1 MLDAL
6 GSPQSLLLLG
16 GNSDIGLATAR
27 RLVDDRCKL
36 VILAVREPER
46 ASEAAEE
53 LRTRGAEV
61 EVVRFDATETA
72 SHGKLMGDLFE
83 RHADIDLAILAF
95 GVLGDQAEFDDDPE
109 LAASAVTTN
118 YTGAVSSGLA
128 VAAQMRE
135 QGHGTIVFLSSVAA
149 ERARSSNFVYGSS
162 KAGMDAFAQ
171 GLSDSLA
178 SSGIHVMIVRP
189 GFVASRMTEGMKS
202 QPFSTTPEAVAEA
215 VTTGLTRRSRTIWV
229 PGILRYVFMTMR
241 HLPVP
246 LWRIVSARA

>member
-6 GSPQSLLLLG
+6 GSPQTVLVLG
-16 GNSDIGLATAR
+16 GASDIALAIVH
-27 RLVDDRCKL
+27 RLVDSRCRH
-36 VILAVREPER
+36 VVLAVRDPDKVGDQVREL
-46 ASEAAEE
+46 EAA
-53 LRTRGAEV
+53 GV
-61 EVVRFDATETA
+61 EASAVRFDAMETA
-72 SHGKLMGDLFE
+72 G
-83 RHADIDLAILAF
+83 HAGVIADVFQRYGDIDLAILAF
-95 GVLGDQAEFDDDPE
+95 GVLGDQAEFDDDPG

-118 YTGAVSSGLA
+118 YTGSVSSGLA
-128 VAAQMRE
+128 LAAQMRR

-178 SSGIHVMIVRP
+178 PSGIHVMIVRP

-202 QPFSTTPEAVAEA
+202 QPFSTTPEVVAEA
-215 VTTGLTRRSRTIWV
+215 VVKGLNRRSRTIWV
-229 PGILRYVFMTMR
+229 PGILRYVFMAMR

-246 LWRIVSARA
+246 IWRIVSTRA